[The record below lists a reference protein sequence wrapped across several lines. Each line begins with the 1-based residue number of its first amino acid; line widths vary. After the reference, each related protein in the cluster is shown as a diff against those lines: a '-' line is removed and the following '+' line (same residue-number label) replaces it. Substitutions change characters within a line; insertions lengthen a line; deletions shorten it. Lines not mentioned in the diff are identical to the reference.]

1 MQQDMTEP
9 ARTSGLLAGILLA
22 VFGVAFQMVGV
33 VAALPDVMR
42 ALHGEAHY
50 AWAFSG
56 MVMGMLLSLL
66 VAGPYADRRG
76 PLRPMAVGFGLF
88 LLGLVG
94 AMLAIDV
101 PTLIA
106 ARFLQGLG
114 GGAMNLSLFVVI
126 ALGFP
131 GERRPTVMSWLSLCW
146 VLPAFV
152 GPPISA
158 LLVHLNWRLVFG
170 IGIPVLLAAALLMTP
185 QVKRLQ
191 AGFRPAEGRTR
202 NPVWAVVVISISPA
216 LLQLTGILPLPWGVV
231 SGVAAVLGLA
241 VAVPCV
247 LPERVRSLRAGL
259 GPMAATRALQAGAF
273 FAAEAF
279 LLLGLQE
286 LRGLSGL
293 QAGVA
298 LTIGSLGWSGGSWL
312 QSRPWL
318 RLRRDQ
324 IIVAGTVL
332 GAIGIA
338 GIAAFMVW
346 SWVPIVVAVLA
357 WAVAGCGMGLM
368 MASTAV
374 ATMALSSPQE
384 QGRNSSALQVS
395 ETLGSSLLTAA
406 AGAVHAG
413 LLAAGTPSLG
423 WVFLVLLLAVAGAVG
438 LSLRVGPIRDGAPSG
453 TQ

>member
-1 MQQDMTEP
+1 MHQDMTEP

-259 GPMAATRALQAGAF
+259 GPMAVTRALQAGAF

-293 QAGVA
+293 HAGVA

>member
-1 MQQDMTEP
+1 MHQDMTEP

>member
-1 MQQDMTEP
+1 MHQDMTEP

-56 MVMGMLLSLL
+56 MVMGMFLSLL

>member
-1 MQQDMTEP
+1 MDQDKTEP
-9 ARTSGLLAGILLA
+9 DSRSGLLIGILLA

-42 ALHGEAHY
+42 ALDGEAHY

-76 PLRPMAVGFGLF
+76 PLRPMTVGFALF

-94 AMLAIDV
+94 AMVAIDV
-101 PTLIA
+101 PTLIG
-106 ARFLQGLG
+106 ARILQGLG

-131 GERRPTVMSWLSLCW
+131 GSRRPTVMSWLSLCW

-158 LLVHLNWRLVFG
+158 LLVQVNWRLVFVL
-170 IGIPVLLAAALLMTP
+170 GIPILMAAALLMTP

-191 AGFRPAEGRTR
+191 AGFQPAEGRTR
-202 NPVWAVVVISISPA
+202 NPAWAVAVVSVSPA
-216 LLQLTGILPLPWGVV
+216 LLQLTGILPLPWSIA
-231 SGVAAVLGLA
+231 SGVAAVLGLLI
-241 VAVPCV
+241 AVPAV
-247 LPERVRSLRAGL
+247 LPERVRSLRQGL

-279 LLLGLQE
+279 LLVGLQD
-286 LRGLSGL
+286 LRGLNGL

-298 LTIGSLGWSGGSWL
+298 LTIGSLGWSCGSWL
-312 QSRPWL
+312 QSRSWL

-324 IIVAGTVL
+324 IITLGTGLGVL
-332 GAIGIA
+332 GIA
-338 GIAAFMVW
+338 GLTTFMVW
-346 SWVPIVVAVLA
+346 TWVPIVVAVFA
-357 WAVAGCGMGLM
+357 WAIAGCGMGLM

-395 ETLGSSLLTAA
+395 ETLGNSLLTAA

-413 LLAAGTPSLG
+413 LLARGLPSLG
-423 WVFLVLLLAVAGAVG
+423 WVFLVLLLAIVTALG
-438 LSLRVGPIRDGAPSG
+438 LSLRTGPIRDEVPAGG
-453 TQ
+453 R

>member
-1 MQQDMTEP
+1 MTEP